1 MRAREFISEDKATIT
16 KRQQS
21 STKGLHV
28 YGDKERWNSD
38 YVMNRIMMAAACTDG
53 KIKPDVD
60 TTSWAGKYKTSHPYT
75 KQEHDMLK
83 IAYEA
88 AGADYIDV
96 NNGDLDSEEV
106 PDTNKTSPVTG
117 FKGYSKR

>member
-1 MRAREFISEDKATIT
+1 MRAREFISEQQAHIT

-21 STKGLHV
+21 ATKGLHI
-28 YGDKERWNSD
+28 YGDSERWNGD

-53 KIKPDVD
+53 KIKPPVD
-60 TTSWAGKYKTSHPYT
+60 QNSWVGKYKTSHPYT
-75 KQEHDMLK
+75 KEENDMLK